1 MEPGVKSDRTGM
13 CLQRALRFSD
23 TLEYHAEEKLDQNTV
38 HLIGENNFRKVD
50 IEIRK

>member
-13 CLQRALRFSD
+13 CLQRSFVFSE
-23 TLEYHAEEKLDQNTV
+23 TFQYHTQERLDQNTAY
-38 HLIGENNFRKVD
+38 LIGENNFRKVD